1 VTSFDVRMWAIRKN
15 AGRRRPYEVRW
26 VVERRGHSKSF
37 VTRALADGF
46 RAELLSCAH
55 RGSAFDCVSG
65 LPLSLVPTEE
75 TSWLSHAQAYV
86 EMKWPRAAAK
96 SRRSMA
102 DALATA
108 TAALLEQGK
117 EAPSA
122 ALMRETLYGWG
133 FNPSRQLDSAPQEV
147 VNALEWMRRA
157 SLPISALADAAVARR
172 VLDTLAVT
180 VSGRAAAATTV
191 RRKRAVLYNALRYA
205 VELEL
210 LPANPLDRVQWS
222 APVVARAIDRRV
234 VVNPEQAEALLAAV
248 ANQGRRGPHLR
259 AFFGCLYYGGLRP
272 SEALALRLGDCWLPD
287 EGWGRLELAQ
297 SSPQAGV
304 AWTNDGAPRELRSL
318 KRRAQREVRRV
329 PVPPELVAL
338 LRSHVDKFGTGPS
351 GRLFR
356 SERGGSLQETA
367 YGTVWRKAR
376 LAALTST
383 QAASPLAAR
392 PYDLRHA
399 AVSLWLNAGVPATE
413 VAARAGHS
421 VAVLL
426 SVYAGCLDGEEGVAN
441 DRISAALTHAR
452 LTRAQD
458 RSQAAMGSSAGQ
470 LRDA

>member
-1 VTSFDVRMWAIRKN
+1 MRMWAIRKN

-55 RGSAFDCVSG
+55 RGGAFDCVSG

-117 EAPSA
+117 DAPSA

-133 FNPSRQLDSAPQEV
+133 FNPSKQPDSAPQEV

-210 LPANPLDRVQWS
+210 LPANPLDRVQ
-222 APVVARAIDRRV
+222 
-234 VVNPEQAEALLAAV
+234 
-248 ANQGRRGPHLR
+248 
-259 AFFGCLYYGGLRP
+259 
-272 SEALALRLGDCWLPD
+272 
-287 EGWGRLELAQ
+287 
-297 SSPQAGV
+297 SSPQACV
-304 AWTNDGAPRELRSL
+304 ACTNDGAPRELRSL

-329 PVPPELVAL
+329 PAPPELVA
-338 LRSHVDKFGTGPS
+338 R
-351 GRLFR
+351 
-356 SERGGSLQETA
+356 ERG
-367 YGTVWRKAR
+367 
-376 LAALTST
+376 
-383 QAASPLAAR
+383 
-392 PYDLRHA
+392 
-399 AVSLWLNAGVPATE
+399 VP
-413 VAARAGHS
+413 
-421 VAVLL
+421 
-426 SVYAGCLDGEEGVAN
+426 
-441 DRISAALTHAR
+441 
-452 LTRAQD
+452 
-458 RSQAAMGSSAGQ
+458 
-470 LRDA
+470 